1 MMRSPVLFG
10 LLLGLSP
17 LFGIASAEET
27 ALDLVALKNADFET
41 RKGAKSIMAAVK
53 KKTIQWVLR
62 TLKPFLKVSRFGIPQ
77 FKPNKKS
84 SSETFNTLNIEAINP
99 STN

>member
-27 ALDLVALKNADFET
+27 ALDPVSYTHL
-41 RKGAKSIMAAVK
+41 
-53 KKTIQWVLR
+53 
-62 TLKPFLKVSRFGIPQ
+62 TLPTK
-77 FKPNKKS
+77 
-84 SSETFNTLNIEAINP
+84 A
-99 STN
+99 